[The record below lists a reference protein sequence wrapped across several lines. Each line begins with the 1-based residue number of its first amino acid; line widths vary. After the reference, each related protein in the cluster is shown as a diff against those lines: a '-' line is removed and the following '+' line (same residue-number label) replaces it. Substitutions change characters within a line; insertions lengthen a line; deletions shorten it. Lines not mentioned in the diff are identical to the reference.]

1 MYSESYNVTLN
12 GVTPLLLHRD
22 NITFSEQV
30 RSWNKNPANKKISTA
45 GDDRTPAWT
54 WIGYTYEADGMMS
67 IDSDNLM
74 SMLKDGGKKCPA
86 AKGKGSLKAATQSG
100 ILVNEIG
107 WPIVG
112 PKGVVKMDKVLS
124 LASNEVTDF
133 EKHVALADSLG
144 FQLFVKRAKIGQ
156 SKHVRVRPRFEQWSA
171 SGTITVLD
179 ETLDKKTLENLLT
192 MAGRYC
198 GICDWRPGSISS
210 GRFGCFTVDIKG
222 L

>member
-30 RSWNKNPANKKISTA
+30 RAWTKNPANKKISTA

-54 WIGYTYEADGMMS
+54 WIGYTYEANGLMT

-112 PKGVVKMDKVLS
+112 PKGVVKMDKIS
-124 LASNEVTDF
+124 ALASNEVTDF
-133 EKHVALADSLG
+133 EKHVSLAESLG

-222 L
+222 M